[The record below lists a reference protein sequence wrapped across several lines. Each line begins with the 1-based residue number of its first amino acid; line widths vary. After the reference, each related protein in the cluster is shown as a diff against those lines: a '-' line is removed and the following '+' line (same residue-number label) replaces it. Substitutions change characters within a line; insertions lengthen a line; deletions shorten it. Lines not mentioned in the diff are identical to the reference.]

1 MRVLALSIVVFV
13 AACSG
18 GGGGGSAAPQLELR
32 TLSFSVVRAD
42 VTTARAIELFS
53 PFPGQT
59 VLELIEP
66 ATGGFVPDAGAFLGA
81 LGPSR
86 SRIVDVTFTPGGG
99 ASAAGSMLV
108 RFRSGEET
116 HRIRVDFD
124 ATIETPSIA
133 LLTQQVSIGDVYV
146 DESDTRSV
154 TVRNTSTVTPVRLS
168 QLGSL
173 PQGLR
178 ITDGLGSIPAGT
190 STDLTVEW
198 APTALAMHDLEIE
211 FQHDASGPPLSL
223 RVVAQATTWR
233 PEQIIEFGSVA
244 LTGGE
249 TDWLEV
255 EVPPHGISVSIEAF
269 ASGMDIGLLGLEGPG
284 GHLYEND
291 TATGEFLW
299 FVGNEIF
306 TATVPS
312 SDRTQ
317 LRMVPGGG
325 TYRFRLYRFSGT
337 GDSIDVRVIVHN
349 RVAAV
354 AQSGVVDLNVFLAD
368 GLDIDV
374 LDAPTETRLQAI
386 LDEADR
392 IFGQHDLS
400 LGEVTYFALTNAGFD
415 RITSDGE
422 FGDLLEESS
431 RGVEGRLNL
440 FFVKQTLSGGAVG
453 VAARIA
459 GPLLAGTR
467 ESGVMVDYDWGSTT
481 QSGYV
486 TAHELGHYL
495 GLLHTTEDDG
505 SHDLIDDTLEC
516 PRTGTNS
523 TCTTEGNA
531 NLMHWRVL
539 GTDPKITD
547 GQALVLLGHPLVAPS
562 SASLTVFESARLGS
576 PILAAAVPQGWCGT
590 RGCCSDAK

>member
-1 MRVLALSIVVFV
+1 MRVLALCIVVFA
-13 AACSG
+13 AACGG
-18 GGGGGSAAPQLELR
+18 GGGGGSAAPRIELR
-32 TLSFSVVRAD
+32 ALSFSVVRAD
-42 VTTARAIELFS
+42 VTTTRAIELLS
-53 PFPGQT
+53 PFSEQT
-59 VLELIEP
+59 VLELVEP
-66 ATGGFVPDAGAFLGA
+66 ATGGFVAEPSAFLGA

-86 SRIVDVTFTPGGG
+86 SRIVDVTFTPGVE
-99 ASAAGSMLV
+99 AAAAGSMLV

-116 HRIRVDFD
+116 HLVRVDFD
-124 ATIETPSIA
+124 AAIEMPTIA
-133 LLTQQVSIGDVYV
+133 LLAQQVSLGDVYV
-146 DESDTRSV
+146 DESDTRTV
-154 TVRNTSTVTPVRLS
+154 TVRNTSAVTPVRLS
-168 QLGSL
+168 TLASL

-178 ITDGLGSIPAGT
+178 VIDGLGTIPAGVA
-190 STDLTVEW
+190 TDLTVEW
-198 APTALAMHDLEIE
+198 APTALATHDLAIV

-223 RVVAQATTWR
+223 RVTAQATTWR
-233 PEQIIEFGSVA
+233 PEQITDFGTIA

-249 TDWLEV
+249 SDWLEV
-255 EVPPHGISVSIEAF
+255 EAPPHGISVSIEAV
-269 ASGMDIGLLGLEGPG
+269 AAGMEIGLLGLEGPG
-284 GHLYEND
+284 GHIYEND

-299 FVGNEIF
+299 FTGDEVF

-325 TYRFRLYRFSGT
+325 TYRFRLYRFGGT
-337 GDSIDVRVIVHN
+337 GDTIDVRAIVHN

-354 AQSGVVDLNVFLAD
+354 AQGGVVDLNVFLAD
-368 GLDIDV
+368 GLNIDV

-400 LGEVTYFALTNAGFD
+400 LGNVTYFALTDPGFD
-415 RITSDGE
+415 RITSSSE
-422 FGDLLEESS
+422 FGDLLEESE

-440 FFVKQTLSGGAVG
+440 FFVEQTLSGGAVG
-453 VAARIA
+453 VAARVA

-467 ESGVMVDYDWGSTT
+467 ESGVMVDYDWGSTA

-495 GLLHTTEDDG
+495 GLLHTTEEDG

-516 PRTGTNS
+516 PKSGTNP

-562 SASLTVFESARLGS
+562 SPSLTAFESERPSS
-576 PILAAAVPQGWCGT
+576 PILASAVPQGWCGT
-590 RGCCSDAK
+590 SGCCSAAK